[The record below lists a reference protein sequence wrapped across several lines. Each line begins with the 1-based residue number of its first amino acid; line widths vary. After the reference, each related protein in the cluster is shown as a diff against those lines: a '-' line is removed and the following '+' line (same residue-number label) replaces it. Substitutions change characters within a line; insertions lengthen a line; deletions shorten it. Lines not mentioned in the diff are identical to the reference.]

1 MQETKRYSDLLQ
13 IDNFM
18 DRYRYLK
25 IGGDVGK
32 STFGFDRYLNQ
43 KFYTSEEW
51 KRFRREV
58 IIRDCGCDLAFNDGT
73 HDIRGRIII
82 HHINPIKPK
91 DIVMHNVDI
100 LLDLEN
106 VVCVSNRTHEAI
118 HYGDEGLIQDY
129 ICRKPN
135 DTKLW

>member
-1 MQETKRYSDLLQ
+1 MLETKRYSDLLQ

-32 STFGFDRYLNQ
+32 CTFGFDRYLNQ

-106 VVCVSNRTHEAI
+106 VVCVSNRMHEAI